1 MNAKQHAEKWH
12 DKLQADAYDFAPD
25 ILRLQ
30 HQPPSPMPRAVLW
43 SLLALLFCLLL
54 WTIFGK
60 LDIIAVAQ
68 GKLVPQSSLK
78 IVQPAEAGIVKEIL
92 VSEGDEVH
100 AGQVLARM
108 DAEFSDA
115 DGRTLGN
122 EHRLKS
128 LQLRRIDA
136 ELSGAPLKL
145 LRGDPPEL
153 FAQVNAQYL
162 ARRQTYADAHAAAR
176 AQHDRAEQDLQG
188 ALEIESKLKQTVP
201 LYREQD
207 EAFQKL
213 VKNGF
218 VSKLMANEKSRDHIE
233 KEQDLRAQSFTVQSL
248 RSTIR
253 QSENQM
259 AQITSG
265 YRQELQNERVLAEGE
280 YRKLQQEVGKQT
292 HRHELL
298 ELKATQDGYVKDLS
312 THTRGT
318 VVSPGTI
325 LMTIVPKHDPI
336 EAEVWITH
344 LDAGFVLPRQHARV
358 KLAAYPFQKYGM
370 LEGEVSQVSPD
381 SSEPDKTQR
390 DAPGYRAVISLPYS
404 YLEKAGK
411 RYTLTP
417 GMQVTA
423 EIILGRRSVL
433 EYLISPVQKTVFEA
447 GRER

>member
-1 MNAKQHAEKWH
+1 MTEKWH

-30 HQPPSPMPRAVLW
+30 HQPPSPLPRAILW
-43 SLLALLFCLLL
+43 SLLALLVCLLL
-54 WTIFGK
+54 WAIFGK
-60 LDIIAVAQ
+60 LDIVAVAQ

-78 IVQPAEAGIVKEIL
+78 IVQPSEAGIVKEIL

-100 AGQVLARM
+100 TGQVLARM
-108 DAEFSDA
+108 DAAFSDA
-115 DGRTLGN
+115 DSRTLEN
-122 EHRLKS
+122 ELHLKS

-136 ELSGAPLKL
+136 ELARGALKRL
-145 LRGDPPEL
+145 KDDPPEL
-153 FAQVNAQYL
+153 FAQVNAQYH
-162 ARRQTYADAHAAAR
+162 ARRQAYTDALGTAR
-176 AQHDRAEQDLQG
+176 AQHDKAEQDLQS
-188 ALEIESKLKQTVP
+188 ALAIESKLKQTVP

-213 VKNGF
+213 VKDGF

-233 KEQDLRAQSFTVQSL
+233 KEQELRAQNFAVQSL
-248 RSTIR
+248 HSSVR
-253 QSENQM
+253 QSGQQV
-259 AQITSG
+259 AQITSA
-265 YRQELQNERVLAEGE
+265 YRQELQNERVQAEGE
-280 YRKLQQEVGKQT
+280 YHKLQQEGGKQT
-292 HRHELL
+292 HRNELL
-298 ELKATQDGYVKDLS
+298 ELKATQDGYVKDIS
-312 THTRGT
+312 THTPGT

-325 LMTIVPKHDPI
+325 LMTVVPKNDPI

-344 LDAGFVLPRQHARV
+344 LDAGFVLPKQRARG

-370 LEGEVSQVSPD
+370 VEGEVSQVSPD
-381 SSEPDKTQR
+381 ATEPDKAQKET
-390 DAPGYRAVISLPYS
+390 PGYRAMIRLPKPF
-404 YLEKAGK
+404 LENAGK

-447 GRER
+447 GQER

>member
-1 MNAKQHAEKWH
+1 MTEKWH

-30 HQPPSPMPRAVLW
+30 HQPPSPLPRAILW
-43 SLLALLFCLLL
+43 SLLALLVCLLL
-54 WTIFGK
+54 WAIFGK
-60 LDIIAVAQ
+60 LDIVAVAQ

-92 VSEGDEVH
+92 VGEGDEVH
-100 AGQVLARM
+100 VGQVLARM
-108 DAEFSDA
+108 DAAFSDA
-115 DGRTLGN
+115 DGRTLEN
-122 EHRLKS
+122 ELHLKS

-136 ELSGAPLKL
+136 ELAGGTLKRSKDDL
-145 LRGDPPEL
+145 PEL
-153 FAQVNAQYL
+153 FTQVNAQYH
-162 ARRQTYADAHAAAR
+162 ARRQAYTDELGTAR
-176 AQHDRAEQDLQG
+176 AQHDKAEQDLQS

-213 VKNGF
+213 VKGGF

-233 KEQDLRAQSFTVQSL
+233 KEQELRAQNFAVQSL
-248 RSTIR
+248 RSSVR
-253 QSENQM
+253 QSEQQI
-259 AQITSG
+259 AQITST
-265 YRQELQNERVLAEGE
+265 YRQELQNERVQAEGE
-280 YRKLQQEVGKQT
+280 HHKLQQESGKQT
-292 HRHELL
+292 HRNELL
-298 ELKATQDGYVKDLS
+298 ELKATQDGYVKDIS
-312 THTRGT
+312 THTPGT

-325 LMTIVPKHDPI
+325 LMTVVPKNDPI

-344 LDAGFVLPRQHARV
+344 LDAGFVSPGQHARV

-370 LEGEVSQVSPD
+370 VEGEVSQVSPD
-381 SSEPDKTQR
+381 ATEPDKAQNET
-390 DAPGYRAVISLPYS
+390 PGYRATIRLPKPF
-404 YLEKAGK
+404 LENAGK

-447 GRER
+447 GQER

>member
-1 MNAKQHAEKWH
+1 MTTKWH

-30 HQPPSPMPRAVLW
+30 HQPPSPLPRAILW
-43 SLLALLFCLLL
+43 SLLALLLCLLL
-54 WTIFGK
+54 WAIFGK
-60 LDIIAVAQ
+60 LDIVAVAQ

-92 VSEGDEVH
+92 VNEGNEVQ
-100 AGQVLARM
+100 AGQILARM
-108 DAEFSDA
+108 DAQFSDA
-115 DGRTLGN
+115 DGRTLQN
-122 EHRLKS
+122 ELHLKS

-136 ELSGAPLKL
+136 ELGEMPLKRL
-145 LRGDPPEL
+145 KNDPPEL
-153 FAQVNAQYL
+153 FAQVNAQYY
-162 ARRQTYADAHAAAR
+162 ARRQSYTDALAAAR
-176 AQHDRAEQDLQG
+176 AQHDKAEQDLQG

-201 LYREQD
+201 LYREND

-213 VKNGF
+213 VKDGF
-218 VSKLMANEKSRDHIE
+218 VTKLMANEKSRERIE
-233 KEQDLRAQSFTVQSL
+233 KEQDLRAQSYAVQSL

-253 QSENQM
+253 QSENQI
-259 AQITSG
+259 AQITSA
-265 YRQELQNERVLAEGE
+265 YRQELQNERVQAEGE
-280 YRKLQQEVGKQT
+280 YHKLQQEGGKQT
-292 HRHELL
+292 RRSELL
-298 ELKATQDGYVKDLS
+298 ELKATQDGYVKDIS
-312 THTRGT
+312 THTPGT

-325 LMTIVPKHDPI
+325 LMTVVPKNDPI

-344 LDAGFVLPRQHARV
+344 LDAGFVLPKQRARV

-381 SSEPDKTQR
+381 ATEPDKEKQET
-390 DAPGYRAVISLPYS
+390 PGYRAMISLPQP
-404 YLEKAGK
+404 YLENAGK

-447 GRER
+447 GHER